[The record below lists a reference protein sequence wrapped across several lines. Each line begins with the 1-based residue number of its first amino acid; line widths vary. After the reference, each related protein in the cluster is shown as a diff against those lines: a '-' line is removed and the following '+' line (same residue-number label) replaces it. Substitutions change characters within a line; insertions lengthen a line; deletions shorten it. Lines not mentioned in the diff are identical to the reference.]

1 MTPDEIGCPVL
12 DMAARAPHRQNARLR
27 SAGPAVRVELPGGI
41 IAWSVTRTEV
51 IRALAGDPR
60 VSRDPRKHWPGLADV
75 PEGWPLAPLA
85 LQQTFFN
92 LYGSEHRAARRRMT
106 PSFAPRRVSAL
117 RPGIEATAAGL
128 VGAIGRLGPGEAVDI
143 RRALSLPLTMTVV
156 CDLFGVPAAMR
167 LPLGKAMDTLLI
179 TASTPEQMQ
188 SAQLEINALL
198 TRLLHLKRSEPG
210 PDLASDVAAVSTGG
224 DAEPTE
230 EQSRD
235 TLFMMIGAGYET
247 AVNLITSAVQALLT
261 HPRYLALVRDGDLG
275 WEDVIEETLRHE
287 GPVMHLPLRYP
298 LEDIELG
305 EGVVI
310 RRGEPILLAFG
321 AAGRDP
327 EVHPDRPDDF
337 DPTRPVKDHL
347 AFGHGPHFCLGAP
360 LARLEAEV
368 ALAGFFSAHP
378 DAVLAPDGP
387 PPVRLRSAVVNGPA
401 ELWVVPTPASTT
413 GM

>member
-1 MTPDEIGCPVL
+1 MTPDELGCPVL
-12 DMAARAPHRQNARLR
+12 DMAAEAPHRQNARLR

-41 IAWSVTRTEV
+41 VAWSVTRSEV

-106 PSFAPRRVSAL
+106 PSFAPRRVTAL
-117 RPGIEATAAGL
+117 RPRIEAMAAEL
-128 VGAIGRLGPGEAVDI
+128 IGAIGRLAPGEAVDI
-143 RRALSLPLTMTVV
+143 RRALSLPLTMTVI

-167 LPLGKAMDTLLI
+167 LPLGRAMDSLLI
-179 TASTPEQMQ
+179 TASTPDRIRV
-188 SAQLEINALL
+188 AQVEMDALL
-198 TRLLHLKRSEPG
+198 TELLHLKRREPG
-210 PDLASDVAAVSTGG
+210 PDLASDVAAVPTGE
-224 DAEPTE
+224 AEPTE

-235 TLFMMIGAGYET
+235 TLFLMIGAGYET
-247 AVNLITSAVQALLT
+247 AVNLITSALQALLT
-261 HPRYLALVRDGDLG
+261 HPRYLTLVHGGALG

-298 LEDIELG
+298 LEDIDLG
-305 EGVVI
+305 EGVVL
-310 RRGEPILLAFG
+310 RRGEPVLLAFG

-368 ALAGFFSAHP
+368 ALDGFFGSYP
-378 DAVLAPDGP
+378 NAVLRDQDGP
-387 PPVRLRSAVVNGPA
+387 PAARLRSAVVNGPA
-401 ELWVVPTPASTT
+401 ELWIVPPPAPA
-413 GM
+413 